1 MEGKVKV
8 GFTPSV
14 QPTLNKLN
22 WVASSAGG
30 KGRRYFS
37 VEKVELLLR
46 AVRTNKLVRNIY
58 VLFAQTVELAGSR
71 PVKYFADILFGTNYC
86 NIDKKNDGHH
96 IN

>member
-1 MEGKVKV
+1 MDDDFFAV
-8 GFTPSV
+8 GESP
-14 QPTLNKLN
+14 
-22 WVASSAGG
+22 
-30 KGRRYFS
+30 
-37 VEKVELLLR
+37 ELLLR

-71 PVKYFADILFGTNYC
+71 PVKYFTDILFGTNYC